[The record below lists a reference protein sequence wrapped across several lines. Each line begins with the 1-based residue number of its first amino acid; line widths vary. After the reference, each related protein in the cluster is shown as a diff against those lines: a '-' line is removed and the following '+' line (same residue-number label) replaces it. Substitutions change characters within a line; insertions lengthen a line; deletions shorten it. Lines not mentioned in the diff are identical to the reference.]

1 MHTTKRPISDA
12 VWRRHFTTPTGSY
25 DGDRFEK
32 LSLDVLTAEFGGEW
46 RPTGR
51 SYDGNKDFVLQ
62 LRNQTIWAES
72 KAYAKTL
79 TYHVVSPTLFMA
91 LIGDPEAI
99 VFVSRSKI
107 HPRSKRYLAQFQRRT
122 GKRIIT
128 VDGDTLDRVIIA
140 NREIARRFFPSEPLV
155 SGEGAGVRVFISRTP
170 DVTVYPRGVTWG
182 ARASTHIDFLSTD
195 EAQVPTIG
203 VGELL
208 RVDLAIV
215 NEGLLAARGVR
226 ATVVPRRKGGTSP
239 FKLEWFCE
247 QECEAAP
254 PFNLAVGEIRQT
266 TAFFRGVDP
275 AKGAYLPYIEIDTGY
290 GKQRV
295 SLGRTSVSP
304 LYRIG
309 LVGRANNEIVRECRE
324 AARSRRR
331 SWVLQVEGGSGIGK
345 TRLLQEI
352 GGEFATAGFD
362 VHSIDKEFYEPQKSE
377 EVLRALLAQ
386 INNLPLIS
394 EIDGGLSG
402 GSDAGDNDLVTRM
415 IFATECPER
424 RQPGVVADALLRS
437 VAGRKTALIVDNV
450 QNFDDVAAS
459 TLDVLVTRLKDS
471 PVSDVVLVLA
481 FNTDLR
487 VDGSGAEML
496 RRRLAAVAERFSS
509 EASVRRWELPT
520 FSDDEADDFFYRAVA
535 ASDSALLVPAAY
547 PRTMQAFRRFVPRNP
562 LHMWETLRWLR
573 DKGVLRLRNGLL
585 VVGDADDSAIA
596 ELLVRMPPNLEA
608 LMDRRWQ
615 EVEEASDRGHARD
628 SAYPS
633 GAQVADATRA
643 ACYLGPA
650 VRRQYAACNVPE
662 PALDRLVHV
671 GILVEGGFGELRFV
685 HQRIFRYFQKRFDS
699 IPASDAA
706 GLTAGMKRLRLAES
720 RFEPFFIL
728 SVHAGARRRPLLK
741 RTCALFLERGATH
754 EFFERFVSLLVDELV
769 ADDHRLDE
777 TSLRVFM
784 KACNVMQA
792 MKSMRSGYDLIHRC
806 FLEKVVA
813 TPPSRL
819 PGRALFEF
827 NRQHVNAALSVAED
841 SAARDLVED
850 AIRKLDQSRF
860 DSDRDL
866 RIALGS
872 LLDRKASLLKSFGSQ
887 HEALEI
893 GQRALSIARSDRDRW
908 LEIELLSNMAGINIS
923 MQGAVYIEEGV
934 QMYSRALELFDQAED
949 RWSMSD
955 PVPVRS
961 FVNRARIHLR
971 NADWQALTLD
981 AERGVQ
987 FADGR
992 RNGFWGARL
1001 GLLAAAGRLLAFH
1014 RGQAS
1019 YEDVLAAI
1027 WRAQDIINVY
1037 GANRDAWALPYLA
1050 GKAAM
1055 LARKP
1060 ATANESF
1067 RHAVET
1073 LSSCDPDGRI
1083 LFQRAEVPLD
1093 IAFCARENGL
1103 PIYRALPE
1111 FVNHPYVAAECR
1123 AVVQLPDA
1131 AFGTSLSEWRNNVY
1145 CAVESHSLPPL
1156 TLVLL

>member
-1 MHTTKRPISDA
+1 MRTSKRSISDA
-12 VWRRHFTTPTGSY
+12 VWRRHFTSPTGNY
-25 DGDRFEK
+25 DGDHFEK
-32 LSLDVLTAEFGGEW
+32 LSLAILTAEFGGDW
-46 RPTGR
+46 QPTAR

-91 LIGDPEAI
+91 LIGEPEAV

-128 VDGDTLDRVIIA
+128 LDGDTLDRVIIA
-140 NREIARRFFPSEPLV
+140 NQEIASRFFPSEQLV
-155 SGEGAGVRVFISRTP
+155 GGDGAGVRVFTSRTP
-170 DVTVYPRGVTWG
+170 DVTVYPRGATWG
-182 ARASTHIDFLSTD
+182 ARASTYMDLSSTD
-195 EAQVPTIG
+195 ESQVPTIG

-215 NEGLLAARGVR
+215 NEGLHAARGVR
-226 ATVVPRRKGGTSP
+226 ARLVPWRKGASSP
-239 FKLEWFCE
+239 FKLEWFCD
-247 QECEAAP
+247 QESEVAP
-254 PFNLAVGEIRQT
+254 SFNLGVGEIRQT
-266 TAFFRGVDP
+266 TAFFRGADP
-275 AKGAYLPYIEIDTGY
+275 AKGAYLPHLEIDTGF

-295 SLGRTSVSP
+295 SLGRASVSP

-309 LVGRANNEIVRECRE
+309 LVGRMNNEIVRECRE

-352 GGEFATAGFD
+352 AGEFATAGFD

-377 EVLRALLAQ
+377 EVLRRLLAQ

-394 EIDGGLSG
+394 EAAEGLPGG
-402 GSDAGDNDLVTRM
+402 ATAADNDLVTRM
-415 IFATECPER
+415 IFATDCPER
-424 RQPGVVADALLRS
+424 RQPSMVADVLLQS
-437 VAGRKTALIVDNV
+437 MAGRKTALIVDNV
-450 QNFDDVAAS
+450 QNFDDDAAS
-459 TLDVLVTRLKDS
+459 TLDALLTRLKGS
-471 PVSDVVLVLA
+471 EVPNVVLILA

-496 RRRLAAVAERFSS
+496 RRRLTAVAESFTS
-509 EASVRRWELPT
+509 EATVKRRELPA
-520 FSDDEADDFFYRAVA
+520 FSDIEADEFFHRAVA
-535 ASDSALLVPAAY
+535 ASDSALLAPAAY
-547 PRTMQAFRRFVPRNP
+547 PQTMQAFRRFVPRNP

-585 VVGDADDSAIA
+585 VVGDSDDSALA
-596 ELLVRMPPNLEA
+596 ALLVQVPPDLEA
-608 LMDRRWQ
+608 LMDRRWH
-615 EVEEASDRGHARD
+615 EVKEASDRGHTRD
-628 SAYPS
+628 SAHPS
-633 GAQVADATRA
+633 GVEIANATCA

-650 VRRQYAACNVPE
+650 SRRQYAACDVRG

-671 GILVEGGFGELRFV
+671 GILAEGGFGDLRFV

-699 IPASDAA
+699 IATSDAA
-706 GLTAGMKRLRLAES
+706 ALAAGLKRLRLAEN
-720 RFEPFFIL
+720 RFESFFIL
-728 SVHAGARRRPLLK
+728 SVHAGANRRALLK

-754 EFFERFVSLLVDELV
+754 EFFERFLSLLVDELV

-777 TSLRVFM
+777 TSLRVFI
-784 KACNVMQA
+784 KACSVMQA

-806 FLEKVVA
+806 FMEKVVSTPA
-813 TPPSRL
+813 TRL
-819 PGRALFEF
+819 SGRALFEF
-827 NRQHVNAALSVAED
+827 NRQHVNAALSVADD

-850 AIRKLDQSRF
+850 AIRKLDRSRF
-860 DSDRDL
+860 ESDRDL

-893 GQRALSIARSDRDRW
+893 GQQALSIARSEGDRW

-923 MQGAVYIEEGV
+923 LRQAVSIDEGV
-934 QMYSRALELFDQAED
+934 RMYSSALALFDQAEE
-949 RWSMSD
+949 RWNMSD

-971 NADWQALTLD
+971 NADWQSLTLD

-1014 RGQAS
+1014 AGHAS
-1019 YEDVLAAI
+1019 YDDVLAAI
-1027 WRAQDIINVY
+1027 WRAQDTINVY

-1050 GKAAM
+1050 GKAAI
-1055 LARKP
+1055 LAGKP
-1060 ATANESF
+1060 ATADDLF
-1067 RHAVET
+1067 RQALET
-1073 LSSCDPDGRI
+1073 IGACDPDGRI
-1083 LFQRAEVPLD
+1083 LYQRAEVPID
-1093 IAFCARENGL
+1093 IAVCARRNGL
-1103 PIYRALPE
+1103 SIHRAIPDLM
-1111 FVNHPYVAAECR
+1111 NHPYVAAECR
-1123 AVVQLPDA
+1123 AVVQLPEP
-1131 AFGTSLSEWRNNVY
+1131 AFEIYVREWGKSAY
-1145 CAVESHSLPPL
+1145 CSVDRESLPPL
-1156 TLVLL
+1156 TLVLF